1 MIMATNEVCRDI
13 DTLIASAILKF
24 PPPQD
29 SKFERNKIFIARLI
43 YDQRYPVTEVCR
55 ILVSEELMAT
65 ADASQL
71 RKWLKRRSTPG
82 YVDRNECFREAARRI
97 LEGVDGTPA
106 TEIKSSAPA
115 RTWNPGSVPTPRTT
129 VPAAP
134 PVDSILDADSNSPVV
149 ISRLAQSIARAE
161 ARKAERLLGSNT
173 K

>member
-1 MIMATNEVCRDI
+1 MIMATNGVSRDI

-97 LEGVDGTPA
+97 LEGVDGPTPA

-115 RTWNPGSVPTPRTT
+115 RTWNPGSAPTPRPTGLKR
-129 VPAAP
+129 PAVSSAAQLE
-134 PVDSILDADSNSPVV
+134 VDKIN
-149 ISRLAQSIARAE
+149 E
-161 ARKAERLLGSNT
+161 AFKTDPNKPDLEQDYMKLF
-173 K
+173 